1 MSNNFDNT
9 THKVNRNAIY
19 SAHYVFNENLMKNYL
34 LSKLNKWYTCDK
46 EELGLSLT
54 VLYR

>member
-1 MSNNFDNT
+1 MSNNFNNT
-9 THKVNRNAIY
+9 THKVNRIAIH
-19 SAHYVFNENLMKNYL
+19 SVHYVFNENLMKNYL
-34 LSKLNKWYTCDK
+34 LSKLNKWYTNDK